1 MAAKYYLTEE
11 AIEEEKE
18 WLLLLLKLQ
27 SQLLI

>member
-18 WLLLLLKLQ
+18 WLLLLKLQ